1 MPRFFLSKEQLTDMT
16 SVTLSGD
23 DARHISFSLRMAVGD
38 RLILSDGE
46 GQEYEARLTSFTED
60 SVTAEILSSRK
71 SLAEPPVQIRLYQA
85 YPKGDKLDTIVQKAV
100 ELGVSSVIPF
110 VSERCIKRPPKEKAE
125 KNTERLS
132 RIAAE
137 AAKQCGR
144 ASLPSVSAP
153 MDFLSAVEDA
163 ARHGPV
169 IFCYEAEENMSL
181 KAVLSSLP
189 SDIKTISFMIG
200 SEGGFSPSEAEAARM
215 RGAISVSLGHRI
227 LRCETAPAFV
237 LAACVYAFEL

>member
-1 MPRFFLSKEQLTDMT
+1 MNVFMYPAFPRPVEWLQSSLFGGVTRKKLHFIQEIIMPRFFLSKEQLTDMT

-125 KNTERLS
+125 KNTRKKPFFFLFS
-132 RIAAE
+132 R
-137 AAKQCGR
+137 
-144 ASLPSVSAP
+144 
-153 MDFLSAVEDA
+153 
-163 ARHGPV
+163 
-169 IFCYEAEENMSL
+169 
-181 KAVLSSLP
+181 
-189 SDIKTISFMIG
+189 
-200 SEGGFSPSEAEAARM
+200 
-215 RGAISVSLGHRI
+215 
-227 LRCETAPAFV
+227 
-237 LAACVYAFEL
+237 